1 MESRLKTSRSN
12 FISSFWGEEWEALR
26 SDLVF
31 CPFWAS
37 LETSEIFKASNS
49 LILQMRKQRQRWGKW
64 LPQVR
69 AMVSGQCSSS
79 WRIIL
84 DGKWVFI
91 TPHSAE
97 HSHPAFDVL
106 GSQKWERTDPDLE
119 GLTVLAHGVSLY
131 RVPLGQQHSTK
142 KKIRRVNANFP
153 WLLLTLCF
161 GGKIGCWRKRWVLQR
176 GVWTLWRVLWLRE
189 AFGPFFRCGN
199 GSQRAS
205 WLAS

>member
-1 MESRLKTSRSN
+1 MESKLKTSRSN

-37 LETSEIFKASNS
+37 LETSEIFKARDS

-79 WRIIL
+79 WRIVL

-97 HSHPAFDVL
+97 HGHPAFDVL

-131 RVPLGQQHSTK
+131 LVPLGQQHSTK
-142 KKIRRVNANFP
+142 KKSEEWMQIFRGSSSLYVLEGKLAAGGRGGFYKEE
-153 WLLLTLCF
+153 F
-161 GGKIGCWRKRWVLQR
+161 GRSG
-176 GVWTLWRVLWLRE
+176 E
-189 AFGPFFRCGN
+189 FCG
-199 GSQRAS
+199 
-205 WLAS
+205 